1 MEEEIRT
8 IFFNG
13 PQGHRWVTTVAPTDE
28 SPATPPPRTDER
40 AADRRRFFGFLN
52 AMRARLERHGVSAD
66 DVRAYYAKRFAADD
80 TETVHCPNPHSSED
94 SQPNQ
99 RFGRKMSVCSQREWA
114 IAAAEVQAMFQSPEI
129 FAERITAFKVHQEDV
144 MPKRKTNSIEIGFGE
159 KLSREGDRCKR
170 AILNRLY
177 AAPARIEDLDALG
190 FSKALTNRVLYSLLH
205 QERVT
210 FHGFTYFYHYLRS
223 LKDKSSTERI

>member
-1 MEEEIRT
+1 MDPKDT
-8 IFFNG
+8 DGSG
-13 PQGHRWVTTVAPTDE
+13 PSSRQMRVP
-28 SPATPPPRTDER
+28 PTPPPQTDER

-66 DVRAYYAKRFAADD
+66 DVREYYAKRFAADG
-80 TETVHCPNPHSSED
+80 TETVHCSRPHSDEE
-94 SQPNQ
+94 SQPDQ
-99 RFGRKMSVCSQREWA
+99 RLGRKMSVCSQREWA

-144 MPKRKTNSIEIGFGE
+144 MPKRKTDSIEIGFEE
-159 KLSREGDRCKR
+159 KRSHEGDRCKR
-170 AILNRLY
+170 AILHRLY

-190 FSKALTNRVLYSLLH
+190 FSKPLTNRVLYSLLH

-223 LKDKSSTERI
+223 LKDKSPMEKIR